1 MENKTWI
8 VKSEQN
14 EKKFSTYKEA
24 HRFYFETRKNW
35 EHQINTMESGEK
47 RDHLI
52 KNYFD
57 IQLYK
62 EIQL

>member
-8 VKSEQN
+8 VKSDQN

-35 EHQINTMESGEK
+35 EHQINTMEKSEK
-47 RDHLI
+47 RDQLI